1 MDAFQGGGL
10 KSGSSSRRLN
20 LNEIRRLQNGSA
32 VKTLNSKGRI
42 KQNLEKREVQV
53 YSETVP
59 GLPLK
64 RFSSSTRL
72 FDPGLKY
79 QACPNAAMQF
89 KSFKVRLHG
98 PFKPI
103 HS

>member
-32 VKTLNSKGRI
+32 NVVKTLNTKGRI
-42 KQNLEKREVQV
+42 KQKNSKIKGSTIHLFYYFLKIFMVLA
-53 YSETVP
+53 
-59 GLPLK
+59 LPLIPV
-64 RFSSSTRL
+64 SSTRL

-89 KSFKVRLHG
+89 KSLKVR
-98 PFKPI
+98 
-103 HS
+103 

>member
-1 MDAFQGGGL
+1 VDAFQGGGL

-32 VKTLNSKGRI
+32 NVVKTLNTKGRI
-42 KQNLEKREVQV
+42 KQKKTRNLRVVQFIFLF
-53 YSETVP
+53 YFYGYCTALNP
-59 GLPLK
+59 RLFG
-64 RFSSSTRL
+64 SSTRL

-89 KSFKVRLHG
+89 KSLKVR
-98 PFKPI
+98 
-103 HS
+103 